1 MQGLPG
7 DGLREIGRGRMQRG
21 AREQG
26 RIAAVECIAEQRM
39 AERGEVDADLVCA
52 AGARQDTQ
60 ERVPVP
66 LGEHGVIRD
75 GRLTVRRGGAA
86 GGAVVRAG
94 DGQVNG
100 AAYRQAGAAGGGEIR
115 APKAVGV
122 QHAAQP
128 VVHIAAAGDEH
139 DAGCATVEPVDG
151 VKNRVGPEVSGKCIG
166 NRGIAAVIPAVHGH
180 AGGLIER
187 EQVSVLIQDIQ
198 RHGHGWEAA
207 AGALVVD
214 AHGERIPCLHAI
226 DGAGVRTVEA
236 DAVRHGLDAGNG
248 PVVGRK
254 VLGYGGD
261 FGERTTDYNFSGNG
275 IVYADG
281 AEKPAMQDV
290 RYWYASPA
298 DRAAQDAVNA
308 AAAAQADR
316 TLAEAWQSRRA
327 YPLVVTQGDGNL
339 GVKGKNF
346 EMLFSIAGAGPAS
359 LKVNGTEWLWR
370 APRPAFWRAST
381 DNDRGCG
388 FPLRAAAWM
397 AADVFVTYSGMKV
410 LEAGPDCV
418 KVQFQFGI
426 PTVPGASAELVYTV
440 EAQGALRVDAV
451 YRGVA
456 GAPELPCFGVK
467 FETFGPVTRTVWTG
481 LSGETYPDRYK
492 GGMFGCHE
500 ETPHV
505 EPHLVPQDCGMHMQT
520 RQAMLEQR
528 DACGHTTAALTLQQ
542 VDAPFAFSALP
553 NTAQEIE
560 AAQHITEL
568 PATGRTSVMVLGAVR
583 GVGGIDS
590 WGTDVEEPY
599 HVSGEED
606 HSVSFRIV
614 L

>member
-1 MQGLPG
+1 MQKIEFGSTGLVIEKNGFGCLPIQRISETEAVKLLHKACDGGINFFDTARAYSDSEQKVGAAFSGMRDRIVLATKPG
-7 DGLREIGRGRMQRG
+7 AQTAEGFWRDLETSLRTLKTDYIDIYQFHNPAFCPKPGGEDGLYDAALEAKKQGKIRHISITNHRLAVAQEAIDSGLYASLQFPFSYLAG
-21 AREQG
+21 EQELALVEG
-26 RIAAVECIAEQRM
+26 CRAHGMGFIAM
-39 AERGEVDADLVCA
+39 KGM
-52 AGARQDTQ
+52 
-60 ERVPVP
+60 
-66 LGEHGVIRD
+66 
-75 GRLTVRRGGAA
+75 
-86 GGAVVRAG
+86 
-94 DGQVNG
+94 
-100 AAYRQAGAAGGGEIR
+100 
-115 APKAVGV
+115 
-122 QHAAQP
+122 
-128 VVHIAAAGDEH
+128 
-139 DAGCATVEPVDG
+139 
-151 VKNRVGPEVSGKCIG
+151 
-166 NRGIAAVIPAVHGH
+166 
-180 AGGLIER
+180 AGGLLR
-187 EQVSVLIQDIQ
+187 
-198 RHGHGWEAA
+198 
-207 AGALVVD
+207 
-214 AHGERIPCLHAI
+214 
-226 DGAGVRTVEA
+226 DGLT
-236 DAVRHGLDAGNG
+236 
-248 PVVGRK
+248 
-254 VLGYGGD
+254 
-261 FGERTTDYNFSGNG
+261 
-275 IVYADG
+275 
-281 AEKPAMQDV
+281 
-290 RYWYASPA
+290 
-298 DRAAQDAVNA
+298 
-308 AAAAQADR
+308 
-316 TLAEAWQSRRA
+316 
-327 YPLVVTQGDGNL
+327 
-339 GVKGKNF
+339 
-346 EMLFSIAGAGPAS
+346 
-359 LKVNGTEWLWR
+359 
-370 APRPAFWRAST
+370 
-381 DNDRGCG
+381 
-388 FPLRAAAWM
+388 AAAWM
-397 AADVFVTYSGMKV
+397 AADVFVTYNGMKV

-451 YRGVA
+451 YHGVA

-492 GGMFGCHE
+492 GGVFGCHE

>member
-1 MQGLPG
+1 MCGW
-7 DGLREIGRGRMQRG
+7 
-21 AREQG
+21 
-26 RIAAVECIAEQRM
+26 
-39 AERGEVDADLVCA
+39 
-52 AGARQDTQ
+52 
-60 ERVPVP
+60 
-66 LGEHGVIRD
+66 
-75 GRLTVRRGGAA
+75 
-86 GGAVVRAG
+86 
-94 DGQVNG
+94 
-100 AAYRQAGAAGGGEIR
+100 
-115 APKAVGV
+115 
-122 QHAAQP
+122 
-128 VVHIAAAGDEH
+128 
-139 DAGCATVEPVDG
+139 
-151 VKNRVGPEVSGKCIG
+151 
-166 NRGIAAVIPAVHGH
+166 
-180 AGGLIER
+180 
-187 EQVSVLIQDIQ
+187 IQ
-198 RHGHGWEAA
+198 
-207 AGALVVD
+207 
-214 AHGERIPCLHAI
+214 
-226 DGAGVRTVEA
+226 
-236 DAVRHGLDAGNG
+236 
-248 PVVGRK
+248 
-254 VLGYGGD
+254 
-261 FGERTTDYNFSGNG
+261 
-275 IVYADG
+275 
-281 AEKPAMQDV
+281 
-290 RYWYASPA
+290 
-298 DRAAQDAVNA
+298 
-308 AAAAQADR
+308 
-316 TLAEAWQSRRA
+316 
-327 YPLVVTQGDGNL
+327 
-339 GVKGKNF
+339 
-346 EMLFSIAGAGPAS
+346 
-359 LKVNGTEWLWR
+359 
-370 APRPAFWRAST
+370 PAFWRAST

-397 AADVFVTYSGMKV
+397 AADVFVTYNGMKV
-410 LEAGPDCV
+410 LEAAPDCV

-426 PTVPGASAELVYTV
+426 PTVPGAGAELVYTV

-451 YRGVA
+451 YHGVA

-492 GGMFGCHE
+492 GGVFGCHE